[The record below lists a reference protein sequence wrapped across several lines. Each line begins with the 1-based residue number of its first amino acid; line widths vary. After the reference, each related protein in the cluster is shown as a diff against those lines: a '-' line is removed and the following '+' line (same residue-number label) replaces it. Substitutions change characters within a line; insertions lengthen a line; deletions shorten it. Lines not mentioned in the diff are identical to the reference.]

1 MSAAAP
7 PPERIEERLD
17 RGGSQVAWLR
27 LPAFAFGVV
36 AGLRGWLYSR
46 GLLPARRVS
55 APVVCV
61 GNLSAGGTGK
71 TPFVLWVC
79 RQLQALGLRP
89 AIVSRGYRAEQLER
103 AEGEVAREAGA
114 GDVGPRG
121 DEARLFAR
129 ALPDVRHVTDAD
141 RVRGARQAVADG
153 ADAIVLDDG
162 FQHRRLIRDLD
173 LVLVDSTRPW
183 GLAWPPGQP
192 RAPRGLL
199 PRGLLREAPGALRR
213 AHAVVLTRCDQ
224 ATPERL
230 AILKAEVEGL
240 APGVPVA
247 LARHAPQRLLDAG
260 GGTHDLARLADREVD
275 AVSGIGRPEAFQRT
289 LESLGARLREHRSFP
304 DHHAYRRADLA
315 GLGAGGVPVLTT
327 TKDLVK
333 LEALLPQAL
342 ALEVEFELMEGAPP
356 LLALLESLPVARAKR
371 EREHLH
377 EGLHG

>member
-1 MSAAAP
+1 MSAGAS

-17 RGGSQVAWLR
+17 LGGPRVAWLR
-27 LPAFAFGVV
+27 APSLAFGAV
-36 AGLRGWLYSR
+36 AGLRAWLYSR
-46 GLLPARRVS
+46 GLLPARRVA

-103 AEGEVAREAGA
+103 AEGAAGNA
-114 GDVGPRG
+114 DQPRG

-129 ALPDVRHVTDAD
+129 ALPDVRHVTDAN
-141 RVRGARQAVADG
+141 RVRGARQAVAAG

-173 LVLVDSTRPW
+173 LVLVDATRPW
-183 GLAWPPGQP
+183 GLAWPEDAP

-199 PRGLLREAPGALRR
+199 PRGLLREAPGALGR

-224 ATPERL
+224 VSRERL
-230 AILKAEVEGL
+230 ASLTAEVEGL

-247 LARHAPQRLLDAG
+247 LARHAPQRLLDG
-260 GGTHDLARLADREVD
+260 GGGVHDLSRLADREVD
-275 AVSGIGRPEAFQRT
+275 AVSGIGRPEAFERT
-289 LESLGARLREHRSFP
+289 LRSLGARVREHRSFP
-304 DHHAYRRADLA
+304 DHHAYRPADLA
-315 GLGAGGVPVLTT
+315 GLGAGGVPVVTT

-342 ALEVEFELMEGAPP
+342 AVEIEFELMEGAPP

>member
-1 MSAAAP
+1 MSDAAP
-7 PPERIEERLD
+7 PPVRIEERLD
-17 RGGSQVAWLR
+17 RGGPQVAWLR
-27 LPAFAFGVV
+27 LPAFVFGVV
-36 AGLRGWLYSR
+36 ASLRGWLYSR

-79 RQLQALGLRP
+79 RQLQALDLRP
-89 AIVSRGYRAEQLER
+89 AIVSRGYRADQLER
-103 AEGEVAREAGA
+103 AEGAERGLPKP
-114 GDVGPRG
+114 GGGGPRG

-129 ALPDVRHVTDAD
+129 ALPGVRHVTDAD
-141 RVRGARQAVADG
+141 RVRGARQAVEAG

-173 LVLVDSTRPW
+173 LVLVDATRPW
-183 GLAWPPGQP
+183 GLAWPAGQA

-213 AHAVVLTRCDQ
+213 AQAVVLTRCDQ
-224 ATPERL
+224 LAPERL
-230 AILKAEVEGL
+230 AGLKGEIEEL

-247 LARHAPQRLLDAG
+247 LGRHAPQRLLDSG
-260 GGTHDLARLADREVD
+260 GGVHELSRLADREVD
-275 AVSGIGRPEAFQRT
+275 AVSGIGRPEAFERT
-289 LESLGARLREHRSFP
+289 LESLGARVREHRSFP
-304 DHHAYRRADLA
+304 DHHAYRPLDLV

-333 LEALLPQAL
+333 LETLLPQVL

-356 LLALLESLPVARAKR
+356 LLALLEALPVAQGKR

>member
-1 MSAAAP
+1 MSGAAP
-7 PPERIEERLD
+7 PPERIEARLD
-17 RGGSQVAWLR
+17 RGGPRVAWLR
-27 LPAFAFGVV
+27 LPALLFGAV
-36 AGLRGWLYSR
+36 AGARGWLYSR

-79 RQLQALGLRP
+79 RQLQARGLRP

-103 AEGEVAREAGA
+103 AEGAAGQAA
-114 GDVGPRG
+114 GSDAQSARG

-129 ALPDVRHVTDAD
+129 ALPGVRHVTDAD
-141 RVRGARQAVADG
+141 RVRGARVAVAAG

-162 FQHRRLIRDLD
+162 FQHRRLVRDLD
-173 LVLVDSTRPW
+173 LVLVDATRPW
-183 GLAWPPGQP
+183 GLAWPEEAP

-224 ATPERL
+224 VSPERL
-230 AILKAEVEGL
+230 ALLRGEVEEL
-240 APGVPVA
+240 APGLPVA
-247 LARHAPQRLLDAG
+247 LARHAPQRLLDGAG
-260 GGTHDLARLADREVD
+260 GSHALERLVDREVD
-275 AVSGIGRPEAFQRT
+275 VVSGIGRPEAFERT
-289 LESLGARLREHRSFP
+289 LRSLGARVREHRSFP
-304 DHHAYRRADLA
+304 DHHAYRPADLA

-342 ALEVEFELMEGAPP
+342 ALEIEFELMEGTPP